1 MPGYKQTTRLLAA
14 SIIGGPWE
22 SGPLSRR
29 IHHAISL
36 KGLNSERLALDL
48 VHRFGEGRTPSVK
61 ELASAIAAN
70 KHFEKCFMASEGQA
84 EWLRMGVEPAQ
95 MNPPKG
101 DLATLPLPA
110 LATSRDV
117 CEWLEIDQPALEWF
131 ADTRKRQ
138 PHVRDERLLHY
149 TYLWKRRRG
158 KSPRLIESPKGK
170 LKKFQRK
177 ILSEILN
184 KIPPHEAAH
193 GFARNR
199 SIITHA
205 LLHTEKECVASF
217 DLKDFFHAVPPARI
231 ASLFRALGYPH
242 EVSRILSGLC
252 LHAPDAHYLGSPLTN
267 LPFPVQKK
275 ILSPHLPQGA
285 PTSPALANLCAFRL
299 DVRLQSLAQ
308 SMDLTY
314 SRYADDLTFS
324 GGKDLKKQFSY
335 LRGTLSEIAAQQ
347 GFKLNPEKTRLM
359 TQAQRQVV
367 TGVVVNKRPNISRA
381 EYDRLKATL
390 YQCAEGEEKD
400 ALLKQSLRGKVE
412 FVRTLNPQR
421 GEKLL
426 RLWEK
431 IT

>member
-1 MPGYKQTTRLLAA
+1 MPGYSQTARLLAA
-14 SIIGGPWE
+14 SIVGGPWE
-22 SGPLSRR
+22 SEPVARR
-29 IHHAISL
+29 IHHAIGL
-36 KGLNSERLALDL
+36 KGLNPERLALNL
-48 VHRFGEGRTPSVK
+48 VRRFGEGRTPTVK
-61 ELASAIAAN
+61 KLASAIATN
-70 KHFEKCFMASEGQA
+70 RHFESCFIASQGKT
-84 EWLRMGVEPAQ
+84 EWFRMGVEPAQ

-101 DLATLPLPA
+101 KLVTLPLPT

-117 CEWLEIDQPALEWF
+117 CEWLAIDQSALEWF

-149 TYLWKRRRG
+149 TYVWKKRRG

-193 GFARNR
+193 GFTRNR

-205 LLHTEKECVASF
+205 ALHTEKDCVASF
-217 DLKDFFHAVPPARI
+217 DLKDFFHSIPPARI
-231 ASLFRALGYPH
+231 ASLFRTLGYPH
-242 EVSRILSGLC
+242 EVSRILAGLC
-252 LHAPDAHYLGSPLTN
+252 LHMPNAHYLGSPLQN
-267 LPFPVQKK
+267 FPFPRRKK
-275 ILSPHLPQGA
+275 ILSLHLPQGA

-299 DVRLQSLAQ
+299 DVRLNALAQ
-308 SMDLTY
+308 SMGLTY

-335 LRGTLSEIAAQQ
+335 LRGTLSEIAAQE

-381 EYDRLKATL
+381 EYDRLKAVL
-390 YQCAEGEEKD
+390 HQCAQGEEVD
-400 ALLKQSLRGKVE
+400 ALFKQSLRGKVE
-412 FVRTLNPQR
+412 FIRALNPQR

-426 RLWEK
+426 RLLQK
-431 IT
+431 L